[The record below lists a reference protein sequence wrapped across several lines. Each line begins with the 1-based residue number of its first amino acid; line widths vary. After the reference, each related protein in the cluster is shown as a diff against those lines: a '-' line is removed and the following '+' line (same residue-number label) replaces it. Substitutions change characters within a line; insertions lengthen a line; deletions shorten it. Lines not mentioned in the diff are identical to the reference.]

1 LCERVKILL
10 AEKGGFEMQVYGT
23 VLKIRES
30 SFAAKKT
37 GERIEMVYFDLY
49 DATAGV
55 VSCETRKNGLGVV
68 MEGQKI
74 SAEVVRLKKLEWGTG
89 LSLVVRDVRELDGGV
104 PSFNVNGPAVSA
116 PARAAVPPA
125 PPQTVSKR

>member
-1 LCERVKILL
+1 
-10 AEKGGFEMQVYGT
+10 MQVNGT
-23 VLKIRES
+23 VMKVRES
-30 SFAAKKT
+30 AFAAKKT
-37 GERIEMVYFDLY
+37 GEKIEMVYFDLY

-104 PSFNVNGPAVSA
+104 PSFNGPAVSA